1 MALIKVLIPT
11 VLRPQVGQLP
21 SLELDGNSVG
31 EVLERLREQ
40 FPELGRRLY
49 RDDTQLNRFINVFL
63 NDEDIR
69 FLEDLQTPI
78 AEGDELSLV
87 PAVAGG

>member
-1 MALIKVLIPT
+1 MASCKVLIPT
-11 VLRPQVGQLP
+11 VLRPQVGQVP
-21 SLELDGNSVG
+21 SLELDGDNVG
-31 EVLERLREQ
+31 DVLGRLREQ

-49 RDDTQLNRFINVFL
+49 RDDSQLNRFINVFL

-69 FLEDLQTPI
+69 FLEDLKTPI